1 MNGSYLLVGK
11 FYSPALT
18 GLYSQAVQ
26 MTSLLPNS
34 IDETL
39 SRVAYPIECE
49 LQNDNEAL
57 RHTFYR
63 FVRLNAFIVFP
74 LMTGLAALAE
84 PLVRLLL
91 MEKWL
96 DVVPLIQIL
105 CFGSGNLFPV

>member
-1 MNGSYLLVGK
+1 
-11 FYSPALT
+11 
-18 GLYSQAVQ
+18 

-63 FVRLNAFIVFP
+63 FVRLNA
-74 LMTGLAALAE
+74 
-84 PLVRLLL
+84 
-91 MEKWL
+91 
-96 DVVPLIQIL
+96 
-105 CFGSGNLFPV
+105 SLFFR